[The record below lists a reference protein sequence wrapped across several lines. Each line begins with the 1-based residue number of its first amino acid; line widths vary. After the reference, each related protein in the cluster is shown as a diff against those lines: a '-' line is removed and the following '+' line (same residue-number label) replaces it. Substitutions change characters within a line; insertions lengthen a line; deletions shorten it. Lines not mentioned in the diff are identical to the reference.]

1 MTTSFAAV
9 YDAERAE
16 DEDLEFWA
24 KVLSLPTRERAIIA
38 ATIAAAFRRAERA
51 RGMSM
56 NSAPATICA
65 RPIPSGR

>member
-1 MTTSFAAV
+1 MTTSFAVV

-24 KVLSLPTRERAIIA
+24 MVLLLPTRERATIA

-51 RGMSM
+51 RGM
-56 NSAPATICA
+56 
-65 RPIPSGR
+65 

>member
-24 KVLSLPTRERAIIA
+24 KVLSLPTRERATIA
-38 ATIAAAFRRAERA
+38 ATVAAAFRRAERA
-51 RGMSM
+51 RGISMS
-56 NSAPATICA
+56 
-65 RPIPSGR
+65 